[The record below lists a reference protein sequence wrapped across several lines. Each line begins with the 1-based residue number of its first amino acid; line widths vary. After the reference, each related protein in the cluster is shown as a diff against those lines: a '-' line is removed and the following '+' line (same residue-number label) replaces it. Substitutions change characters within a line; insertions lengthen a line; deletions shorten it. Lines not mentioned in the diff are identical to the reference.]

1 MLKLKSL
8 LPSVIIADVLL
19 DTTPDTRAWLEMFLL
34 QTAIR
39 QKAPPLG
46 CSGQTIQPIRLK
58 FEREHEIVKILTF
71 RLINLFLNQIL

>member
-1 MLKLKSL
+1 MKTKL
-8 LPSVIIADVLL
+8 VVVVV
-19 DTTPDTRAWLEMFLL
+19 

>member
-1 MLKLKSL
+1 MGATWSKKKGGM
-8 LPSVIIADVLL
+8 PENA
-19 DTTPDTRAWLEMFLL
+19 EKLL

>member
-1 MLKLKSL
+1 MLDIYYFVQPQAISRGFFFSKNRRTLFG
-8 LPSVIIADVLL
+8 V
-19 DTTPDTRAWLEMFLL
+19 